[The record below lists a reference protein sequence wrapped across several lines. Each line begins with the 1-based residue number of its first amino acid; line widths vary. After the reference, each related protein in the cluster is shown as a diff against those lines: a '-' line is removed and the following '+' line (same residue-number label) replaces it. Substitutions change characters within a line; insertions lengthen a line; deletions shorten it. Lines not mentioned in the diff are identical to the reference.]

1 MVVVSPKE
9 DEFPKHT
16 FMAETP
22 FVHLHNHT
30 DYSLLDGACEINQLM
45 EVVAQQNMPAVA
57 MTDHGNLFG
66 AVSFYNAAKAKG
78 IQPVIGCE
86 VYVSQQGLKSR
97 SDSDRYN
104 HLVLLCENL
113 EGYKNL
119 IKMVSTAFLEG
130 FYYKPRIDKD
140 LLAAHSKGLIC
151 LSACLRGDLNETI
164 LADKYED
171 ARRLAY
177 TYRDI
182 FGKDNFFLEIQDHGL
197 EQDKRLTPQVNRLS
211 LETGIPLVATN
222 DSHYLRREDARAHEI
237 LMCIQTG
244 KTMSDPSRMHWD
256 HPDFYLKTRDEM
268 MALFG
273 ELEDAVNRPWEIAQ
287 RCHVKLEKVTDP
299 FPRFEIPEGHTT
311 DSFFAY
317 IARQGFE
324 KRRVRLEAMR
334 ASGHLTHNLGAY
346 VERLDREIGMIQ
358 QMKFSGY
365 FLIVWDFIRFAKS
378 KGIPVGPGRGSATG
392 SLVGYAMQITD
403 IDPLQYSL
411 LFERFLN
418 PERISMP
425 DIDID
430 FCTRGR
436 GEVIQYV
443 TEKYGREQ
451 VAQII
456 TFGTLGARTAL
467 KDVGRVL
474 DMSFGDMDRVTKL
487 IPSMPLNI
495 KLTEARKMEPQIDE
509 LAVKDPRMKEVIEV
523 AGRLEGVARNAG
535 VHAAG
540 VVISPVPLKD
550 LVPLYKTN
558 KDEIVTQYDM
568 NGLDK
573 LGLLKM
579 DFLGLTTLT
588 IVDDALKLI
597 ERHRG
602 QKILIEDIPLD
613 DARTYETVF
622 AKGLTSGIFQ
632 FESPGMRDILR
643 RYQPDRLDDLIALNA
658 LYRPGPMDMIDD
670 FIDRKHGRKEVTF
683 DFPET
688 KDILGESFGVII
700 YQEQVMQLSNRVA
713 GYSLGEADILR
724 RAMGKKKMEEMDK
737 QRARFIEGALARGH
751 SQRKV
756 EKIFDQMAKFAGYGF
771 NKSHSAAYAYLAY
784 VVAYLKTQYPVDF
797 MAALLTSE
805 SGNVSKVVKYINE
818 CRDMSIRVLP
828 PDINA
833 SEWSFTPVRDE
844 NGDGIRFGLGAVKN
858 VGQNA
863 VEAILKARAEL
874 GHFRS
879 IYQFCE
885 HIDLASINRR
895 VMESLI
901 KAGAMDSLQGTRA
914 QLLLALDA
922 AIETGTRAARDRESG
937 QAGLFGFGPAEEHP
951 EPSLPKANDWTH
963 KEKLQGEKEL
973 LGFYVTGHPLDDYD
987 EKIAELATH
996 DSTNLEDLAK
1006 GAEVALCGMITGV
1019 QKRRNRE
1026 GKPWASFVVEDR
1038 SGNIDAML
1046 FTTNYER
1053 LAPALMEDQAVLI
1066 RGSALPEE
1074 GNPTKVSVQ
1083 EIVPLDV
1090 ARIPLPT
1097 LISVK
1102 VFMGRNGIDRAAE
1115 LHNLFDRKPGDTQV
1129 RLRLEAAR
1137 DFSVIL
1143 DVPAKVRP
1151 DREFKAELARI
1162 CGPDMMEVLGA

>member
-1 MVVVSPKE
+1 
-9 DEFPKHT
+9 
-16 FMAETP
+16 MAETP

-30 DYSLLDGACEINQLM
+30 DYSLLDGACEIDQLM
-45 EVVAQQNMPAVA
+45 DVVQQQQMPAVA

-78 IQPVIGCE
+78 VHPVIGCE
-86 VYVSQQGLKSR
+86 MYVAQQSHKSR
-97 SDSDRYN
+97 TESDRYN
-104 HLVLLCENL
+104 HLVLLCENQ

-119 IKMVSTAFLEG
+119 IKLVSTGFLEG
-130 FYYKPRIDKD
+130 FYYKPRVDKD

-151 LSACLRGDLNETI
+151 LSACLRGDLNETL
-164 LADKYED
+164 LADKYDD

-211 LETGIPLVATN
+211 LDTGIPLVATN
-222 DSHYLRREDARAHEI
+222 DSHYLRRDDARAHEI

-244 KTMSDPSRMHWD
+244 KTMSDPNRMHWD
-256 HPDFYLKTRDEM
+256 HPDFYLKSRDEM

-287 RCHVKLEKVTDP
+287 RCQVNLKPVSDP
-299 FPRFEIPEGHTT
+299 FPRFDIPSGQTT
-311 DSFFAY
+311 DSYFAY
-317 IARQGFE
+317 VARQGFE
-324 KRRVRLEAMR
+324 KRRVRLEALR
-334 ASGHLTHNLGAY
+334 AAGKLKYDLPAY
-346 VERLDREIGMIQ
+346 VERLDREIEMIQ

-392 SLVGYAMQITD
+392 SLVGYSMQITD
-403 IDPLQYSL
+403 IDPLQYGL

-474 DMSFGDMDRVTKL
+474 DVSFADMDRVTKL

-495 KLTEARKMEPQIDE
+495 KLAEARKMEPQIDE
-509 LAVKDPRMKEVIEV
+509 LAARDPRVKDVIEV
-523 AGRLEGVARNAG
+523 AGRLEGIARNAG

-540 VVISPVPLKD
+540 VVISPIALKE

-568 NGLDK
+568 GGLEK

-588 IVDDALKLI
+588 IIDDALGLI
-597 ERHRG
+597 ERHQN
-602 QKILIEDIPLD
+602 QKVRIEDIPLD
-613 DARTYETVF
+613 DAKTYETVF
-622 AKGLTSGIFQ
+622 ARGLTSGIFQ

-643 RYQPDRLDDLIALNA
+643 RYKPDRLDDLIALNA

-670 FIDRKHGRKEVTF
+670 FIERKHGRKEVIL

-688 KDILGESFGVII
+688 KDILEESFGVIV
-700 YQEQVMQLSNRVA
+700 YQEQVMQLSNRLG
-713 GYSLGEADILR
+713 GYSLGDADLLR
-724 RAMGKKKMEEMDK
+724 RAMGKKKQEEMDK
-737 QRARFIEGALARGH
+737 QRTRFLEGAKARGH
-751 SQRKV
+751 NQRKA

-784 VVAYLKTQYPVDF
+784 VVAYLKTHYPLEF

-805 SGNVSKVVKYINE
+805 TGNVAKVVKYINE
-818 CRDMSIRVLP
+818 CREMTIRVLP
-828 PDINA
+828 PDVNA
-833 SEWSFTPVRDE
+833 SEYNFTPVRDE
-844 NGDGIRFGLGAVKN
+844 QGHAIRFGLGAVKN

-863 VEAILKARAEL
+863 VEAIIKARSEQ
-874 GHFRS
+874 GRFRS
-879 IYQFCE
+879 VFQFCE
-885 HIDLASINRR
+885 HVDMQSTNRR
-895 VMESLI
+895 VIESLI
-901 KAGAMDSLQGTRA
+901 KAGALDSLEGTRA
-914 QLLLALDA
+914 QLLLALDK
-922 AIETGTRAARDRESG
+922 AIDGGVRAAKERQDG
-937 QAGLFGFGPAEEHP
+937 QANFFGGSFSEEHP
-951 EPSLPKANDWTH
+951 EPPLPKANDWTL

-973 LGFYVTGHPLDDYD
+973 LGFYITGHPLDSYE

-996 DSTNLEDLAK
+996 DSSRLEGLEK
-1006 GAEVALCGMITGV
+1006 GAEVALCGMITGI

-1026 GKPWASFVVEDR
+1026 GKPWISFVIEDR
-1038 SGNIDAML
+1038 TGNIDAMV
-1046 FTTNYER
+1046 FTTSYES
-1053 LAPALMEDQAVLI
+1053 LAPLVMEDQAVFI

-1074 GNPTKVSVQ
+1074 GNPTKVSVK
-1083 EIVPLDV
+1083 EIVPLDN
-1090 ARIPLPT
+1090 ARVSLPT

-1102 VFMGRNGIDRAAE
+1102 VWVGRNGIDRAAE
-1115 LHNLFDRKPGDTQV
+1115 LQKLFERKPGETQV
-1129 RLRLEAAR
+1129 RLRLESAR

-1162 CGPDMMEVLGA
+1162 CGPDMMEVLGS